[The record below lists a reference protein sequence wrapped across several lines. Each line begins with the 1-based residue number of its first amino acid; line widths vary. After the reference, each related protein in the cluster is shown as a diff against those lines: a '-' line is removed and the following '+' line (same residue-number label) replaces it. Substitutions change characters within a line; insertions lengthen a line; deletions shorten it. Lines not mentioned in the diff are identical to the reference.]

1 MSNVFKAQK
10 AEFAECIDVLLTPE
24 KYPIAFKNKVDEL
37 MEQEAFDTKEEAE
50 HWVRTTP
57 IGLEIFYEKHSGLF
71 AIESDAVES
80 GCCTSP
86 YTQMDIEVEE

>member
-1 MSNVFKAQK
+1 MYNTIKAPEPQY
-10 AEFAECIDVLLTPE
+10 AEVIDVLLTPE

-71 AIESDAVES
+71 AIESEAVES

-86 YTQMDIEVEE
+86 YTQKDIVDE